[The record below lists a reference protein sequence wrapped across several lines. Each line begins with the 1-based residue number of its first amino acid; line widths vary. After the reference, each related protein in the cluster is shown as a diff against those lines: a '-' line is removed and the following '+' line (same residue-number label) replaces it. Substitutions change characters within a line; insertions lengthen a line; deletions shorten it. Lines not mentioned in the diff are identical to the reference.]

1 MKHFFA
7 IIITTSFFVT
17 CSSVTSAQGNYWQ
30 QKVDYK
36 IEVKLNDTLHT
47 LDAFITID
55 YQNNSPNTLDTIYF
69 HLWPNAYR
77 DQSTPLSQQMLENGK
92 TSFWY
97 SKEEQRGYISKID
110 FKVNAE
116 VCKWDYVTPDHEIC
130 AVVLNTPL
138 KTGQTVRISTP
149 FHVKLPETFS
159 RMGHIGQSYQI
170 TQWYPK
176 PAVYDKYGWHTFP
189 YLDQGEFYSEFG
201 SFDVSIT
208 LPKNYVVGATGDL
221 QDTSEINFMNDLA
234 AQAADKSAWTDGGD
248 MKFPPSSKEFKT
260 LHYKQKNI
268 HDFGWFADKRYHVLK
283 GEVELPHSHNK
294 VTTWALFTN
303 NQPSLWSRAPEYL
316 HDAIQ
321 YYSLWIGEYPYKQ
334 VTAVDGTISA
344 GSGMEY
350 PNVTVIGEEKNA
362 FSLDDV
368 ITHEVGHNWFY
379 GMLGTNERDHAWMDE
394 GINTYYENRYI
405 ETKYPNQKL
414 VGKMNPGLAEFLDV
428 IQYKHKY
435 EFDFGYQL
443 MARENEDQPIELTSS
458 KFTDLNYDISVYGK
472 TTLIL
477 EYLENYLGKEEFDS
491 IMQQYFR
498 TWQYKHPQPEDF
510 RKIFE
515 TGTGK
520 DLNWFFD
527 DLMKTTKKIDYKVSR
542 LEKNRGNDSLYV
554 ALKNVND
561 IASPVVVSLV
571 KSDSIIYSTW
581 VDGFKGSQTIALPNW
596 KADKIQIDPDL
607 LIPEINRRN
616 NSYIFRK
623 PAHKFQKLRFQFIGT
638 IENQNR
644 SQVFFTPYIGWN
656 NYDKF
661 QVGLAFYSPFLPKR
675 KFEYML
681 VPAIGTASKQFIG
694 FAKLKYNFFPDKV
707 QQISLGLNGKRFDY
721 MIFPFM
727 LYNKLEPTLRFE
739 FKKKNARSP
748 YNQSL
753 TLRSVLV
760 WQQWINPLDSAD
772 YVNNTRTWQ
781 HYYVNELHY
790 RFERQSTLRPFDV
803 NVLLQQGNQF
813 LGLWAEGHFKVDYRK
828 KNQGLFIRVFAGGF
842 PVYLK
847 PSSDISAPLPQLY
860 LANITSANYTPWL
873 QKDYM
878 FDDNYVD
885 RNGQDKYL
893 GRQTGSFGGGFY
905 SITNFGGTNK
915 FLAALNV
922 NSTIYR
928 YVPFRPYFS
937 LGLVTNSLNKTQ
949 FAAELGLALVV
960 LKDVIEIQL
969 TPFAT
974 QNIRQGQDVIGI
986 THWYQKITYTLK
998 IPLVKPLDLLRQV
1011 VGL

>member
-1 MKHFFA
+1 MPTATKLRLWPGKWLK
-7 IIITTSFFVT
+7 T
-17 CSSVTSAQGNYWQ
+17 
-30 QKVDYK
+30 
-36 IEVKLNDTLHT
+36 VKLLFGTRK
-47 LDAFITID
+47 
-55 YQNNSPNTLDTIYF
+55 P
-69 HLWPNAYR
+69 
-77 DQSTPLSQQMLENGK
+77 
-92 TSFWY
+92 
-97 SKEEQRGYISKID
+97 EQRGYINKLD
-110 FKVNAE
+110 FKLNAE
-116 VCKWDYVTPDHEIC
+116 VCKYEFNEDKEIC
-130 AVVLNTPL
+130 KITLNQPL
-138 KTGQTVRISTP
+138 KPGESVRISTP

-176 PAVYDKYGWHTFP
+176 PAVYDKNGWHPFP

-201 SFDVSIT
+201 TFDVSIT

-221 QDTSEINFMNDLA
+221 QDSSEINFMNDLA
-234 AQAADKSAWTDGGD
+234 AASADKSVWNDGGD
-248 MKFPPSSKEFKT
+248 MKFPPSSKEMKT
-260 LHYKQKNI
+260 LHFKQKDI

-283 GEVELPHSHNK
+283 GEVELPVSHSK

-303 NQPSLWSRAPEYL
+303 NQASLWSKAPEYL

-321 YYSLWIGEYPYKQ
+321 YYSEWIGEYPYKQ

-394 GINTYYENRYI
+394 GINSYYEERYI

-414 VGKMNPGLAEFLDV
+414 VGKMNPGLAEFLDA

-435 EFDFGYQL
+435 EYDFGYQL

-458 KFTDLNYDISVYGK
+458 AFTDLNYGVSVYGK
-472 TTLIL
+472 TSLIF
-477 EYLENYLGKEEFDS
+477 EYLQNYLGKDEFDK
-491 IMQQYFR
+491 IMQQYFK
-498 TWQYKHPQPEDF
+498 TWQYKHPQPEDL
-510 RKIFE
+510 RKLFE
-515 TGTGK
+515 TETGK
-520 DLNWFFD
+520 DLSWFFD
-527 DLMKTTKKIDYKVSR
+527 DLIKTTKKIDYKICS
-542 LEKNRGNDSLYV
+542 LEKNKTGGKPDSVYLTI
-554 ALKNVND
+554 KNVNN
-561 IASPVVVSLV
+561 IVSPVIVTLV
-571 KSDSIIYSTW
+571 KSDSVIYSTW
-581 VDGFKGSQTIALPNW
+581 LDGFTGKQTIALPNLP
-596 KADKIQIDPDL
+596 ADKIQIDPDL

-656 NYDKF
+656 NYDKT
-661 QVGLAFYSPFLPKR
+661 QVGLAFYSPFIPKR

-681 VPAIGTASKQFIG
+681 VPVIGTGSKQFIG
-694 FAKLKYNFFPDKV
+694 FAKLKYNFFPDNL
-707 QQISLGLNGKRFDY
+707 QQVSVGLNGKRFSYMDY
-721 MIFPFM
+721 PENMM
-727 LYNKLEPTLRFE
+727 YNKLEPTIRFL

-748 YNQSL
+748 FEQSL
-753 TLRSVLV
+753 TFRTVIV

-772 YVNNTRTWQ
+772 YANNTRSWQ
-781 HYYVNELHY
+781 RYYVNELRY
-790 RFERQSTLRPFDV
+790 RFVRNSTLQPFDV
-803 NVLLQQGNQF
+803 NLTVQQGNQF
-813 LGLWAEGHFKVDYRK
+813 AGIWAEGHFKINYK
-828 KNQGLFIRVFAGGF
+828 QKNQGLFIRAFAGGF
-842 PVYLK
+842 PIYLK
-847 PSSDISAPLPQLY
+847 SSSDISAPLPQLY
-860 LANITSANYTPWL
+860 LSNITSNNYAYWL

-878 FDDNYVD
+878 YDDNYVD

-893 GRQTGSFGGGFY
+893 GRQAGSLGGGFY
-905 SITNFGGTNK
+905 SITNYGATNK
-915 FLAALNV
+915 FLAAINV

-937 LGLVTNSLNKTQ
+937 LGLVTNSLNKTS
-949 FAAELGLALVV
+949 FAAEMGLSLVV
-960 LKDVIEIQL
+960 IKDVIEIQL

-974 QNIRQGQDVIGI
+974 QNIQQGQQVIGI
-986 THWYQKITYTLK
+986 TKWYQKFTYTLK

-1011 VGL
+1011 VGI